1 MKFKRVGFLIITSS
15 TILVTLSII
24 ISGFIISLNI
34 SYQYKFIQDSLKH
47 VKSEKLFSQVMRTEN
62 HYFFQ
67 DTGENWLTLGSVSM
81 YLMELGVN
89 IRTDDIRTFLGSE
102 LPGLSAYDYEIA
114 VAGEGTDISTLPLE
128 SSPPT
133 DVLLK
138 ERDVVEDELQNKG
151 HEEDSTI
158 KNSPEIQNKT
168 VFIYQ
173 THSWESYLPL
183 LRGAKVPDDA
193 ISNDNR
199 VNVVALGSRLSNKL
213 NEKGIGTEHDQTN
226 MTRELN
232 KRQWKSTKS
241 YSMSGA
247 IIEANANKN
256 GKLEYF
262 IDIHRDSSRK
272 DITTK
277 TLNGKDYAKLFFV
290 VGKGNEKYEKNLQF
304 VKKLNTELEKRYPGI
319 SRGIFLKP
327 NSMGNGVYNQNISE
341 KAILIEVGGVD
352 NDFEELD
359 RSIDAFSEVF
369 SYIYWKENEA
379 KEVNGQ

>member
-1 MKFKRVGFLIITSS
+1 MKKSKRFGFLIITSS
-15 TILVTLSII
+15 TILLILSFVITGI
-24 ISGFIISLNI
+24 IISLNI
-34 SYQYKFIQDSLKH
+34 SYQYKFIQDSIKE
-47 VKSEKLFSQVMRTEN
+47 VNTKQLFSQIIRTEN

-67 DTGENWLTLGSVSM
+67 DNEENWLTFNNISM
-81 YLMELGVN
+81 HLMELSIN
-89 IRTDDIRTFLGSE
+89 YRPDDIRTYLGRE
-102 LPGLSAYDYEIA
+102 IPGLLEYDYEIA
-114 VAGEGTDISTLPLE
+114 VAGEGTDLSTLPLE

-138 ERDVVEDELQNKG
+138 DREVVEEELQNK
-151 HEEDSTI
+151 EDDTDSTVKNPSTI
-158 KNSPEIQNKT
+158 KDKT

-183 LRGAKVPDDA
+183 LKDAKVPDDA

-213 NEKGIGTEHDQTN
+213 IEKGIGTEHDQTN
-226 MTRELN
+226 MTEELN

-247 IIEANANKN
+247 IIDANASKN
-256 GKLEYF
+256 GELEYF
-262 IDIHRDSSRK
+262 IDIHRDSSRR

-304 VKKLNTELEKRYPGI
+304 TKKLNTELENRYPGI

-327 NSMGNGVYNQNISE
+327 NSMGNGVYNQDVSE

-352 NDFEELD
+352 NNLD
-359 RSIDAFSEVF
+359 EVYRSIDVFSEVF
-369 SYIYWKENEA
+369 SDVYWKESKA
-379 KEVNGQ
+379 KEVNG

>member
-1 MKFKRVGFLIITSS
+1 MNTK
-15 TILVTLSII
+15 
-24 ISGFIISLNI
+24 
-34 SYQYKFIQDSLKH
+34 Q
-47 VKSEKLFSQVMRTEN
+47 LFSQIIRTEN
-62 HYFFQ
+62 HYFFH
-67 DTGENWLTLGSVSM
+67 DNEEDWLTFGNISM
-81 YLMELGVN
+81 YLMELSIN
-89 IRTDDIRTFLGSE
+89 YRPDDIRTYLGRE
-102 LPGLSAYDYEIA
+102 IPGLLEYDYEIA
-114 VAGEGTDISTLPLE
+114 VAGEGTDLSTLPLE

-138 ERDVVEDELQNKG
+138 DREVVEEELQNK
-151 HEEDSTI
+151 EDDTDSTEKNPSTI
-158 KNSPEIQNKT
+158 KDKT

-183 LRGAKVPDDA
+183 LRDAKVPDDA

-226 MTRELN
+226 MTEELN

-247 IIEANANKN
+247 IIDANASEN

-262 IDIHRDSSRK
+262 IDIHRDSSRR

-304 VKKLNTELEKRYPGI
+304 TKKLNTELEKRYPGI

-327 NSMGNGVYNQNISE
+327 NSMGNGVYNQDVSE
-341 KAILIEVGGVD
+341 KAILLEVGGVD
-352 NDFEELD
+352 NTLD
-359 RSIDAFSEVF
+359 EVYRSIDVFSEVF
-369 SYIYWKENEA
+369 SDVYWKESKA
-379 KEVNGQ
+379 KEVNG